1 MSRIALV
8 VREPAQ
14 ALAWRDLLAAGFH
27 EVVAVTNAARSARAL
42 LTQHQPQLV
51 LCQLRLLDGTAL
63 AMIQWLA
70 ALPQRPLIV
79 AVADHEHDALMV
91 EALRAGADNLCVCG
105 AHPSAVLTLIDQTLR
120 GETALSTPLAHAL
133 LDHFERA
140 RMPRRALS
148 PSIGDEQS
156 PLQLEP
162 AQRDLLMR
170 LAAGYRLDQ
179 VAAACRVSAGE
190 IGRRLRSIVRK
201 LQWDV
206 RAGALNLELA

>member
-1 MSRIALV
+1 MSRIVLV

-14 ALAWRDLLAAGFH
+14 ALAWRDVLAAGCH

-51 LCQLRLLDGTAL
+51 LCDMRLLDGTAL

-70 ALPQRPLIV
+70 ALPQRPLMV
-79 AVADHEHDALMV
+79 AVVDHDQDALMV
-91 EALRAGADNLCVCG
+91 EALRAGADNLIVRD
-105 AHPSAVLTLIDQTLR
+105 AHPSVLLQIIEQTLR

-140 RMPRRALS
+140 RTPRRHAL
-148 PSIGDEQS
+148 SIGDEQN

-179 VAAACRVSAGE
+179 VATACRVSAGE
-190 IGRRLRSIVRK
+190 VGRRLRAIVRK

-206 RAGALNLELA
+206 RAGSLNLELA

>member
-1 MSRIALV
+1 MSRIVLV

-14 ALAWRDLLAAGFH
+14 ALAWRGALVAGGH

-42 LTQHQPQLV
+42 LAQHLPQLV
-51 LCQLRLLDGTAL
+51 LCELRLIDGTAL

-79 AVADHEHDALMV
+79 AIAGGDNDALIL
-91 EALRAGADNLCVCG
+91 EALRAGADN
-105 AHPSAVLTLIDQTLR
+105 AVAPGHHDALLAAVNQTLA
-120 GETALSTPLAHAL
+120 GETLLNTPLAHAL

-140 RMPRRALS
+140 RVPRPAGL
-148 PSIGDEQS
+148 SIGDEQS

-162 AQRDLLMR
+162 PQRDLLMR
-170 LAAGYRLDQ
+170 LAAGYRIDQ
-179 VAAACRVSAGE
+179 VAAACGTTPRALGQK
-190 IGRRLRSIVRK
+190 LRDIVRK

-206 RAGALNLELA
+206 RAGALTLRLA

>member
-1 MSRIALV
+1 MSRIVLV

-14 ALAWRDLLAAGFH
+14 ALAWRDVLAAGCH

-51 LCQLRLLDGTAL
+51 LCDMRLLDGTAL

-70 ALPQRPLIV
+70 TLPQRPLMV
-79 AVADHEHDALMV
+79 AVVDHDQDALMV
-91 EALRAGADNLCVCG
+91 EALRAGADNLIVRD
-105 AHPSAVLTLIDQTLR
+105 AHPSVLLQIIEQTLR

-140 RMPRRALS
+140 RMPRRHAL
-148 PSIGDEQS
+148 SIGDEQS

-190 IGRRLRSIVRK
+190 VGRRLRAIVRK

-206 RAGALNLELA
+206 RAGSLNLELA

>member
-1 MSRIALV
+1 MSRIVLV

-14 ALAWRDLLAAGFH
+14 ALAWRDVLAAGCH

-51 LCQLRLLDGTAL
+51 LCDMRLLDGTAL

-70 ALPQRPLIV
+70 ALPQRPLMV
-79 AVADHEHDALMV
+79 AVVDHDQDALMV
-91 EALRAGADNLCVCG
+91 EALRAGADNLIVRD
-105 AHPSAVLTLIDQTLR
+105 AHPSVLLQIIEQTLR

-140 RMPRRALS
+140 RMPRRHAL
-148 PSIGDEQS
+148 SIGDEQN

-190 IGRRLRSIVRK
+190 VGRRLRAIVRK

-206 RAGALNLELA
+206 RAGSLNLELA

>member
-1 MSRIALV
+1 MSRIVLV

-14 ALAWRDLLAAGFH
+14 ALAWRDVLAAGCH

-51 LCQLRLLDGTAL
+51 LCDMRLLDGTAL

-70 ALPQRPLIV
+70 ALPQRPLMV
-79 AVADHEHDALMV
+79 AVVDHDQDALMV
-91 EALRAGADNLCVCG
+91 EALRAGADNLIVRD
-105 AHPSAVLTLIDQTLR
+105 AHPSMLLQIIEQTLR

-140 RMPRRALS
+140 RMPRRHAL
-148 PSIGDEQS
+148 SIGDEQS

-162 AQRDLLMR
+162 PQRELLMK
-170 LAAGYRLDQ
+170 LAVGYGIDQ
-179 VAAACRVSAGE
+179 LAQARQVSS
-190 IGRRLRSIVRK
+190 RRLGQQLHAIVRK
-201 LQWDV
+201 LQWDL
-206 RAGALNLELA
+206 RAGALALSLV

>member
-1 MSRIALV
+1 MSRIVLV

-14 ALAWRDLLAAGFH
+14 ALAWRDVLAAGCH

-51 LCQLRLLDGTAL
+51 LCDMRLLDGTAL

-70 ALPQRPLIV
+70 TLPQRPLMV
-79 AVADHEHDALMV
+79 AVVDHDQDALMV
-91 EALRAGADNLCVCG
+91 EALRAGADNLIVRD
-105 AHPSAVLTLIDQTLR
+105 AHPSVLLQIIEQTLR

-140 RMPRRALS
+140 RTPRRHAL
-148 PSIGDEQS
+148 SIGDEQS

-179 VAAACRVSAGE
+179 VATACRVSAGE
-190 IGRRLRSIVRK
+190 VGRRLRAIVRK

-206 RAGALNLELA
+206 RAGSLNLELA

>member
-1 MSRIALV
+1 MSRIVLV

-14 ALAWRDLLAAGFH
+14 ALAWRNVLVAGCH
-27 EVVAVTNAARSARAL
+27 EVVAVTNAARSARGL

-51 LCQLRLLDGTAL
+51 LCELRLSDGTAL

-79 AVADHEHDALMV
+79 AVADDDDPLMV
-91 EALRAGADNLCVCG
+91 EALRAGADNVCG
-105 AHPSAVLTLIDQTLR
+105 RATHAETLLTLIDQTLR
-120 GETALSTPLAHAL
+120 GETALSTSLAHAL

-140 RMPRRALS
+140 RMPRHHALL
-148 PSIGDEQS
+148 SIGDEQS

-170 LAAGYRLDQ
+170 LAAGYRSDQ
-179 VAAACRVSAGE
+179 VAAACRLSVGE
-190 IGRRLRSIVRK
+190 LGRRLRAIVRK

-206 RAGALNLELA
+206 RAGALTLQLA

>member
-1 MSRIALV
+1 MSRIVLV

-14 ALAWRDLLAAGFH
+14 ALAWRDVLAAGCH

-51 LCQLRLLDGTAL
+51 LCDMRLLDGTAL

-70 ALPQRPLIV
+70 TLPQRPLMV
-79 AVADHEHDALMV
+79 AVVDHDQDALMV
-91 EALRAGADNLCVCG
+91 EALRAGADNLIVRD
-105 AHPSAVLTLIDQTLR
+105 AHPSVLLQIIEQTLR

-140 RMPRRALS
+140 RMPRRHAL
-148 PSIGDEQS
+148 SIGDEQN

-190 IGRRLRSIVRK
+190 VGRRLRAIVRK

-206 RAGALNLELA
+206 RAGSLNLELA